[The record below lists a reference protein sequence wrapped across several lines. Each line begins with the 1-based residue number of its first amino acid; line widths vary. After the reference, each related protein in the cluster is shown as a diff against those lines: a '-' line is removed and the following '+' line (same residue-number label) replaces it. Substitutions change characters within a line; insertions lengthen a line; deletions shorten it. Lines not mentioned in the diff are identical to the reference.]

1 MWPNGLHEG
10 CVFQNMSDYYFER
23 LLNLGVCGGT
33 KKKKKK
39 GKI

>member
-23 LLNLGVCGGT
+23 LLNLEGIKVKQGPS
-33 KKKKKK
+33 
-39 GKI
+39 GKVS